1 MQNVILAGK
10 IKTEDKFNM
19 LDDLIHYDKEL
30 FLFLN
35 NLGNENWDAFW
46 LLMSDKTGWVNIA
59 VYVLLLNL
67 SYSYLGLK
75 KTGLAVVTVV
85 LMIVATDQ
93 LANLLKYGVARLRPC
108 YDPEVSDAMRLVKS
122 HCGGKFGYFSA
133 HAANHFAVAFF
144 FALVLKPKF
153 RHLGIFLMVWAFL
166 VAYSRIYIGVHFPL
180 DVLSGAVIGL
190 ILSSLF
196 VKFFIFAIAKFP
208 K

>member
-1 MQNVILAGK
+1 
-10 IKTEDKFNM
+10 M

-35 NLGNENWDAFW
+35 TLGNETWDAFW
-46 LLMSDKTGWVNIA
+46 LMMTNKAGVVNIA
-59 VYVLLLNL
+59 VYVLLLIL

-75 KTGLAVVTVV
+75 KTALAVVTVV

-93 LANLLKYGVARLRPC
+93 LANLFKYGVARLRPC
-108 YDPEVSDAMRLVKS
+108 YDPEVNEVMRLVKS
-122 HCGGKFGYFSA
+122 DCGGKFGYFSA

-144 FALVLKPKF
+144 FTLVLRPKF
-153 RHLGIFLMVWAFL
+153 RYIGIPLMIWAFL

-190 ILSSLF
+190 ILSGLF
-196 VKFFIFAIAKFP
+196 AKFFIFAIDKFP

>member
-1 MQNVILAGK
+1 
-10 IKTEDKFNM
+10 M
-19 LDDLIHYDKEL
+19 LDELIHYDKEA

-35 NLGNENWDAFW
+35 TLGNETWDAFW
-46 LLMSDKTGWVNIA
+46 LMMTNKTGVVNIA
-59 VYVLLLNL
+59 VYVLLLIL

-75 KTGLAVVTVV
+75 KTALAVVTVV

-93 LANLLKYGVARLRPC
+93 LANLFKYGAARLRPC
-108 YDPEVSDAMRLVKS
+108 YDPEVSEAIRLVKG

-144 FALVLKPKF
+144 FASLLKPKF
-153 RHLGIFLMVWAFL
+153 RYLGIFLMVWAFL

-180 DVLSGAVIGL
+180 DVLSGALIGL
-190 ILSSLF
+190 ILSGLF
-196 VKFFIFAIAKFP
+196 VKLYIFAIAKFP

>member
-1 MQNVILAGK
+1 
-10 IKTEDKFNM
+10 M
-19 LDDLIHYDKEL
+19 LNDLIHYDKEL

-35 NLGNENWDAFW
+35 NLGNETWDGFW
-46 LLMSDKTGWVNIA
+46 LLMTDKVGFVNIA
-59 VYVLLLNL
+59 VYVLLLL
-67 SYSYLGLK
+67 LTYKVFGLK
-75 KTGLAVVTVV
+75 KTAIAVVTVV
-85 LMIVATDQ
+85 LMIAATDQ
-93 LANLLKYGVARLRPC
+93 LANLFKYGVARLRPC
-108 YDPEVSDAMRLVKS
+108 YDPEVSEAMRLVKS

-144 FALVLKPKF
+144 FTLLLKPKL
-153 RHLGIFLMVWAFL
+153 RYIGIFLMFWAFL

-190 ILSSLF
+190 ILSGLF